1 MYGHISIIILHH
13 LAREAY
19 SEALGRP
26 SPPEPRGTE
35 DKEKGNENDGK
46 NNEKGEQERLSTSQ
60 GRCHP

>member
-26 SPPEPRGTE
+26 SPPEPRGTG
-35 DKEKGNENDGK
+35 DSEKGNENDDK
-46 NNEKGEQERLSTSQ
+46 NNKRELQDALATDSRTA
-60 GRCHP
+60 